1 MFSFAATP
9 AAADPATLTAIS
21 ALLAA
26 LGLSSTAGIRA
37 YLPLFAVG
45 LASHT
50 NVLHLQS
57 QFKALG
63 DAGPLVILG
72 ALMVGEFVVDKI
84 PILDHVSD
92 FVHTFI
98 RPLSGAAIMAGT
110 QNSLSDKSGL
120 AAALLGGG
128 LALVFHGVKSAT
140 RPAVSA
146 TTAGMGN
153 PVVSLL
159 EDVGV
164 VFLVLVLIFAPIIGF
179 AIFVGLVLLIW
190 RLLRRILRFF
200 RRGRRAP
207 GSATAGNAARVV
219 DASSPPAGR
228 GGRKSKAAAA
238 AGGAAVGVGA
248 AAMGRAKTPGQGQ
261 QPPVNAPTPPMQ
273 TPTPNTPGGFAA
285 APTQTAPTVPAPP
298 PFGQGAGAPNLP
310 PPHTMRPLPQTQTF
324 PGQGGQPAQPAQPG
338 QVYPPDAPTLPGNT
352 P

>member
-1 MFSFAATP
+1 MFSFAAAP
-9 AAADPATLTAIS
+9 AAADPTTLAAIS

-45 LASHT
+45 LASHA
-50 NVLHLQS
+50 NVVHLQS

-63 DAGPLVILG
+63 AAGPLVILG

-84 PILDHVSD
+84 PILDHLSD

-98 RPLSGAAIMAGT
+98 RPLSGAVIMAGT

-120 AAALLGGG
+120 AAAVVGGG

-146 TTAGMGN
+146 TTAGVGN
-153 PVVSLL
+153 PIVSLL

-164 VFLVLVLIFAPIIGF
+164 IFLVLLLIFAPIVGF
-179 AIFVGLVLLIW
+179 AIFVAVILLIW
-190 RLLRRILRFF
+190 RLLRRVLRFF

-207 GSATAGNAARVV
+207 SPAPAGGARVV
-219 DASSPPAGR
+219 DASRPAGR
-228 GGRKSKAAAA
+228 KGRKAAGAAA
-238 AGGAAVGVGA
+238 GA
-248 AAMGRAKTPGQGQ
+248 AAMGAGAAAMIPGRG
-261 QPPVNAPTPPMQ
+261 QPPASPSVPPQTPP
-273 TPTPNTPGGFAA
+273 PNTPGSFAA
-285 APTQTAPTVPAPP
+285 APTQTAPTAPAPP
-298 PFGQGAGAPNLP
+298 PYVQGAANPNLP
-310 PPHTMRPLPQTQTF
+310 PPHTMRTLPQTQAM
-324 PGQGGQPAQPAQPG
+324 PGQGGQPAQQG

>member
-9 AAADPATLTAIS
+9 AAADPATLAAIS

-45 LASHT
+45 LASHA

-63 DAGPLVILG
+63 AAGPLVILG

-84 PILDHVSD
+84 PIIDHLSD

-98 RPLSGAAIMAGT
+98 RPLSGAVIMAGT

-120 AAALLGGG
+120 AAALVGGA

-146 TTAGMGN
+146 TTAGIGN

-164 VFLVLVLIFAPIIGF
+164 VLMVLLLIFAPIVGF
-179 AIFVGLVLLIW
+179 AIFVAVILLIW
-190 RLLRRILRFF
+190 RLFRRVLRFF

-207 GSATAGNAARVV
+207 NPARVV
-219 DASSPPAGR
+219 EASPPSP
-228 GGRKSKAAAA
+228 GRKGRKGQVAAA
-238 AGGAAVGVGA
+238 AGGAAMAAGA
-248 AAMGRAKTPGQGQ
+248 AAMLPGRGP
-261 QPPVNAPTPPMQ
+261 APANTPMQ
-273 TPTPNTPGGFAA
+273 TPSPNTPGSFAA
-285 APTQTAPTVPAPP
+285 APTQTAPTAPAPP
-298 PFGQGAGAPNLP
+298 PFVQGAANPNLP
-310 PPHTMRPLPQTQTF
+310 PPHTMRTLPQTQTM
-324 PGQGGQPAQPAQPG
+324 PGQGGQPAQPG
-338 QVYPPDAPTLPGNT
+338 QIYPPDAPTLPGNT

>member
-9 AAADPATLTAIS
+9 AAADPATLAAIS

-45 LASHT
+45 LASHA

-63 DAGPLVILG
+63 AAGPLVILG

-84 PILDHVSD
+84 PIIDHLSD

-98 RPLSGAAIMAGT
+98 RPLSGAVIMAGT

-120 AAALLGGG
+120 AAALVGGA

-146 TTAGMGN
+146 TTAGIGN

-164 VFLVLVLIFAPIIGF
+164 VLMVLLLIFAPIVGF
-179 AIFVGLVLLIW
+179 AIFVGVILLVW
-190 RLLRRILRFF
+190 RLFRRILRFF
-200 RRGRRAP
+200 GRGRRRAGQAP
-207 GSATAGNAARVV
+207 AGAARVV

-228 GGRKSKAAAA
+228 KGRKGKAPAAV
-238 AGGAAVGVGA
+238 GGAAAVGA
-248 AAMGRAKTPGQGQ
+248 VAAGMMPGRAQ
-261 QPPVNAPTPPMQ
+261 QPVNPPTQTPPAQ
-273 TPTPNTPGGFAA
+273 TPGGFAA
-285 APTQTAPTVPAPP
+285 AQTQTAPTAPAPP
-298 PFGQGAGAPNLP
+298 PYAQGAGSPNLP
-310 PPHTMRPLPQTQTF
+310 PPHTMRTFPQTQTM
-324 PGQGGQPAQPAQPG
+324 PGQGAQPAQPG
-338 QVYPPDAPTLPGNT
+338 QPYPPDATTLPGNM